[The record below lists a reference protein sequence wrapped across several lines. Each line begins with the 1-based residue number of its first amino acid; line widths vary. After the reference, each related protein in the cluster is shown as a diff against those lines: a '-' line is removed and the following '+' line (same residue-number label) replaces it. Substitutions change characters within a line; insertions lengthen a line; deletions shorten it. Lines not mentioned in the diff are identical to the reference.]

1 MFTDTS
7 TTSVRMLDKV
17 LYVLISLQSVTAL
30 QPENLSTFCEMY
42 GKREAQIVNRN

>member
-30 QPENLSTFCEMY
+30 QHDKPQYILWN
-42 GKREAQIVNRN
+42 VW